1 MNNQSNFEST
11 CNKSLTLE
19 EQMLMDEIMKKSLHP
34 FAFIMELCTK
44 LKYTAP
50 TVNITE
56 YTKPTSQFKTKI
68 TLMNGIY
75 GEEFGATKKKSKSK
89 IC

>member
-1 MNNQSNFEST
+1 MNNQSKIES
-11 CNKSLTLE
+11 NSDKSLTLE
-19 EQMLMDEIMKKSLHP
+19 EQMILDEIMKKSIHP
-34 FAFIMELCTK
+34 FAFIMEFCTK
-44 LKYTAP
+44 LKYKAP
-50 TVNITE
+50 TVNVVE

-89 IC
+89 IF